1 MKRKRGKH
9 GRKLKL
15 KVKYSTGT
23 KFISGVKIRKSAK
36 PLLKKLREEAGTDFR
51 VIVMA
56 GGHKV
61 IDK

>member
-1 MKRKRGKH
+1 MAKKK
-9 GRKLKL
+9 KLKT
-15 KVKYSTGT
+15 KYNTGT
-23 KFISGVKIRKSAK
+23 RFISGVRIRKSAK
-36 PLLKKLREEAGTDFR
+36 ALLRTLKEQAGSDFR